1 MASPTRTRGKSY
13 TPTAADSPKKLT
25 SLQDELSS
33 LRAMFPNA
41 SLSFLKLHGFID
53 DDQAPVA
60 AALCHPKPQQD
71 AGKKSLDPDQAQE
84 GGQTSGTGRIKVTII
99 RRGPK
104 LLDVDNL
111 AGGCK
116 PLIDA
121 LRYEGVIPNDDPGT
135 IELAFRQFKTKREDQ
150 GTEVLI
156 EPCP

>member
-1 MASPTRTRGKSY
+1 MNSIH
-13 TPTAADSPKKLT
+13 KL
-25 SLQDELSS
+25 
-33 LRAMFPNA
+33 FPNA

-53 DDQAPVA
+53 EDQAVVA
-60 AALCHPKPQQD
+60 PALCHPKPQQD
-71 AGKKSLDPDQAQE
+71 AGPKPLDPHQAE
-84 GGQTSGTGRIKVTII
+84 KRGTAGSTGRIKVTIT

-135 IELAFRQFKTKREDQ
+135 IELAFRQFKTRRDDQ

-156 EPCP
+156 EPCD

>member
-1 MASPTRTRGKSY
+1 MDSPTATPGKSF
-13 TPTAADSPKKLT
+13 TPTAAGIRKKRT
-25 SLQDELSS
+25 GKPDNLSS
-33 LRAMFPNA
+33 LKALFPNA
-41 SLSFLKLHGFID
+41 SLSFLKLHGFVD

-60 AALCHPKPQQD
+60 SALCHPKPQQD
-71 AGKKSLDPDQAQE
+71 AGSKPLDPDQAE
-84 GGQTSGTGRIKVTII
+84 KGSPAGGTGRIKVTIT

-135 IELAFRQFKTKREDQ
+135 IELAFRQFKTRREDQ